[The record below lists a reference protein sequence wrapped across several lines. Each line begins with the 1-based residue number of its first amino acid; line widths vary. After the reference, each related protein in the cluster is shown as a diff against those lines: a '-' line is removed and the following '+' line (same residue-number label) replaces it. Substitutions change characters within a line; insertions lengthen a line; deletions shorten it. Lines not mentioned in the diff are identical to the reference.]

1 MPRGF
6 FTQSTT
12 VLFSQ
17 APSIDA
23 IEEALAP
30 LGASITRRETE
41 PGWLSGGTEL
51 LVPFGESPAGT
62 LHVDVVD
69 QAWPD
74 GMGHPE
80 EAADLFGAWTM
91 GAFGPLAFPNNLAR
105 AAQQAVA
112 FPGAK
117 EAVAGHG
124 AFVRLR
130 TSYLVGAGPDAP
142 IMPEGWSPLAE
153 IDAMLQIV
161 RPVLGLEGALAYFDP
176 NAEVLLPVPLVRE
189 VTAEGEAPPL
199 ELFTHVRLFNI
210 DPRWALMDT
219 VGLERCFLPD
229 VEVLVPAGVDPNQ
242 VADFLRSITAYLLEN
257 GPVIEEGHSTEGPFG
272 VLHVHAREEPLTE
285 PPRQVLRLVL
295 EGAELPDGVL

>member
-161 RPVLGLEGALAYFDP
+161 RP
-176 NAEVLLPVPLVRE
+176 
-189 VTAEGEAPPL
+189 L
-199 ELFTHVRLFNI
+199 ELLGFGIRDIGQGAAYIERMLDLLDEDPEPKACGPGAPDADHAHV
-210 DPRWALMDT
+210 
-219 VGLERCFLPD
+219 
-229 VEVLVPAGVDPNQ
+229 
-242 VADFLRSITAYLLEN
+242 
-257 GPVIEEGHSTEGPFG
+257 
-272 VLHVHAREEPLTE
+272 
-285 PPRQVLRLVL
+285 
-295 EGAELPDGVL
+295 